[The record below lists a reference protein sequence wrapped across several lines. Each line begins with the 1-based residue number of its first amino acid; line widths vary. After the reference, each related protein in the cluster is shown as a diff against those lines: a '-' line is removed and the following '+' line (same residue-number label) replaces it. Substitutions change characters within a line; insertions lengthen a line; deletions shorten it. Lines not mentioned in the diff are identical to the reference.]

1 MFGYDKLKQRGML
14 MLKYHHI
21 AGEIEKYIEDN
32 QLNQGDKLP
41 ILETWMTEFKVS
53 KSTIIKALGLLEEKG
68 AIFQVRG
75 SGIFVRKLKR
85 TGYINMQI
93 SHGFKKDLKNLN
105 VSSKL
110 LELDVRKPTKEVANN
125 LNMGMDE
132 DVYYVKRI
140 RYIFD
145 QTLCIEESYY
155 NKSVVTYL
163 NKEIVSDSIFTYLS
177 EALNIKIGFSDSYLH
192 IGKLNEEEA
201 EYLRLKIGDP
211 KLLVEQIIH
220 LSNGQPFDFS
230 RITYNYIQSQFFIQ
244 GNGHM

>member
-1 MFGYDKLKQRGML
+1 

-21 AGEIEKYIEDN
+21 AGEIEKYIEDHE
-32 QLNQGDKLP
+32 LNQGDKLP
-41 ILETWMTEFKVS
+41 VLETWMAQFDVS
-53 KSTIIKALGLLEEKG
+53 KSTIIKALGVLEEKG

-85 TGYINMQI
+85 KGYISLQI
-93 SHGFKKDLKNLN
+93 NHGFKKDLEKFN

-110 LELDVRKPTKEVANN
+110 LELDLCKPTKEVANN
-125 LNMGMDE
+125 LNIGMDE

-140 RYIFD
+140 RYIFE

-155 NKSVVTYL
+155 IKSVVPYL
-163 NKEIVSDSIFTYLS
+163 NKEIVSDSIFKYLRD
-177 EALNIKIGFSDSYLH
+177 ALNVKFGFSDSYLNV
-192 IGKLNEEEA
+192 GKLDEEEA
-201 EYLRLKIGDP
+201 AHLGLKPGDP
-211 KLLVEQIIH
+211 KLIVEQIIH

-244 GNGHM
+244 GNGHYS